1 MSSPSEFPLSEAP
14 PSARKGLLPITMVL
28 FSFTFFTGTM
38 FAGGKLGMAFSFA
51 DMLWVATLGNSL
63 LALYAAALAF
73 IASRSGLNTVLMGRF
88 CFGEA
93 GSRLSDFLLGFAEL
107 GWYAWGTAT
116 VAIVLVKLLGLAEG
130 FSLPLMVL
138 FGLGFSITA
147 ILGFKGLDVL
157 ARVSVPLMFVLL
169 LVSMYIATRDAGGFA
184 GLAAVVPHETMTFSA
199 AVTMV
204 FGTFASGAT
213 QATNWTR
220 LSRSGRVAVSA
231 SVVAFLLGNGL
242 MVVAGAWCAMV
253 YQQADIVEVMML
265 QGLSFAAVV
274 MLCLNLWTIQG
285 PTIYNVSAAACH
297 LLRSERRRTATL
309 LAAAVGIVLA
319 MGGMYEMLIPFLVLL
334 GSIIPPVGGVIMADF
349 WYRHRGKYRRW
360 ALQRCPATTW
370 SGCWPTP
377 LAPCWPTRRRGWHRW
392 WVSAP
397 RRCATSSCSSWAGAA
412 QRPRRASNR
421 EPGAGRNPA
430 AARPARDERARR
442 GAQPATAGTLAL
454 CGRKRR
460 YRRMGDGRRAG
471 VRHRHQPPTG

>member
-184 GLAAVVPHETMTFSA
+184 GLAA

-349 WYRHRGKYRRW
+349 WYRHRGKYPALGTATLPRYNLVGLLAYAVGAVLAYASPWVAPLVGIGASALCYIVVLELGGRR
-360 ALQRCPATTW
+360 
-370 SGCWPTP
+370 S
-377 LAPCWPTRRRGWHRW
+377 
-392 WVSAP
+392 
-397 RRCATSSCSSWAGAA
+397 AA
-412 QRPRRASNR
+412 Q
-421 EPGAGRNPA
+421 
-430 AARPARDERARR
+430 
-442 GAQPATAGTLAL
+442 
-454 CGRKRR
+454 
-460 YRRMGDGRRAG
+460 AG
-471 VRHRHQPPTG
+471 VEP

>member
-1 MSSPSEFPLSEAP
+1 MSSPSEFPLCEAP
-14 PSARKGLLPITMVL
+14 QHARKGLLPIAMVL

-38 FAGGKLGMAFSFA
+38 FAGGKLGMAFGFV
-51 DMLWVATLGNSL
+51 DMLWVAVIGNSL

-116 VAIVLVKLLGLAEG
+116 VAIVLVKLLGLAPG
-130 FSLPLMVL
+130 FTVPLMVL

-147 ILGFKGLDVL
+147 IVGFKGLDL
-157 ARVSVPLMFVLL
+157 LSRVSVPLMFAL
-169 LVSMYIATRDAGGFA
+169 LVISMVIATRDVGGLQQ
-184 GLAAVVPHETMTFSA
+184 LAALVPHETLTFSA

-220 LSRSGRVAVSA
+220 LSRSGRVAVTA
-231 SVVAFLLGNGL
+231 SIVAFLLGNGL

-297 LLRSERRRTATL
+297 LLRSERRRSMT
-309 LAAAVGIVLA
+309 LAAAGVGILLA
-319 MGGMYEMLIPFLVLL
+319 IGGMYEMLIPFLVLL

-349 WYRHRGKYRRW
+349 WYRHRGKYP
-360 ALQRCPATTW
+360 ALASVSLPRYNVAGLFAYAVGAVLAYASPWVA
-370 SGCWPTP
+370 P
-377 LAPCWPTRRRGWHRW
+377 LVGI
-392 WVSAP
+392 SA
-397 RRCATSSCSSWAGAA
+397 S
-412 QRPRRASNR
+412 
-421 EPGAGRNPA
+421 
-430 AARPARDERARR
+430 
-442 GAQPATAGTLAL
+442 AL
-454 CGRKRR
+454 CYILLLELR
-460 YRRMGDGRRAG
+460 GRRQVLGQAEAE
-471 VRHRHQPPTG
+471 Q

>member
-1 MSSPSEFPLSEAP
+1 MSSPTEFPLCEAP
-14 PSARKGLLPITMVL
+14 PSSRKGLLPIAMVL

-38 FAGGKLGMAFSFA
+38 FAGGKLGMAFNFV
-51 DMLWVATLGNSL
+51 DMLWVAAIGNTL

-73 IASRSGLNTVLMGRF
+73 IASRSGLNSVLMGRF

-93 GSRLSDFLLGFAEL
+93 GSRLSDFILGFAEL
-107 GWYAWGTAT
+107 GWYAWGIAT
-116 VAIVLVKLLGLAEG
+116 VAIVLVKLLGLAGG
-130 FSLPLMVL
+130 FTVPLMVL

-147 ILGFKGLDVL
+147 IIGFKGLDL
-157 ARVSVPLMFVLL
+157 LSRVSVPLMFALL
-169 LVSMYIATRDAGGFA
+169 LVSMYIATADAGGFA

-220 LSRSGRVAVSA
+220 LSSSGRVAVVA
-231 SVVAFLLGNGL
+231 SIVAFLLGNGL

-297 LLRSERRRTATL
+297 LLRSERRRIATL
-309 LAAAVGIVLA
+309 VAAAVGIVLA
-319 MGGMYEMLIPFLVLL
+319 IGGMYEMLIPFLVLL

-349 WYRHRGKYRRW
+349 WYRHRGKYP
-360 ALQRCPATTW
+360 ALASVQLPRYNFLGLGSYALGAVLAYASPWVAPLVGIGASALCYIVMLEL
-370 SGCWPTP
+370 SG
-377 LAPCWPTRRRGWHRW
+377 RRR
-392 WVSAP
+392 
-397 RRCATSSCSSWAGAA
+397 
-412 QRPRRASNR
+412 
-421 EPGAGRNPA
+421 
-430 AARPARDERARR
+430 
-442 GAQPATAGTLAL
+442 AL
-454 CGRKRR
+454 GQ
-460 YRRMGDGRRAG
+460 AG
-471 VRHRHQPPTG
+471 VEP

>member
-1 MSSPSEFPLSEAP
+1 MSSPTEFPLCEAP
-14 PSARKGLLPITMVL
+14 RASRKGLLPIAMVL

-38 FAGGKLGMAFSFA
+38 FAGGKLGMAFNFA
-51 DMLWVATLGNSL
+51 DMLWVATVGNTL
-63 LALYAAALAF
+63 LALYAATLAF

-116 VAIVLVKLLGLAEG
+116 VAIVLVKLLGLAGG
-130 FSLPLMVL
+130 FAVPLMVL
-138 FGLGFSITA
+138 FGLGFSVTA
-147 ILGFKGLDVL
+147 IIGFKGLDVL
-157 ARVSVPLMFVLL
+157 SRVSVPLMFALL

-184 GLAAVVPHETMTFSA
+184 GLAAVIPHETMTFSA

-220 LSRSGRVAVSA
+220 LARI
-231 SVVAFLLGNGL
+231 VAFLLGNGL

-285 PTIYNVSAAACH
+285 PTLYNVSAAACH

-309 LAAAVGIVLA
+309 VAAGVGIMLA
-319 MGGMYEMLIPFLVLL
+319 IGGMYEMLIPFLVLL
-334 GSIIPPVGGVIMADF
+334 GSVIPPVGGVIMADF
-349 WYRHRGKYRRW
+349 WYRHRGQYP
-360 ALQRCPATTW
+360 ALGATALPRYNRVGLFAYAVGAVLAYASPW
-370 SGCWPTP
+370 VAPLVGIAASALCYIVMLELSG
-377 LAPCWPTRRRGWHRW
+377 RRRVVG
-392 WVSAP
+392 
-397 RRCATSSCSSWAGAA
+397 
-412 QRPRRASNR
+412 
-421 EPGAGRNPA
+421 E
-430 AARPARDERARR
+430 
-442 GAQPATAGTLAL
+442 
-454 CGRKRR
+454 
-460 YRRMGDGRRAG
+460 AG
-471 VRHRHQPPTG
+471 VEP

>member
-14 PSARKGLLPITMVL
+14 QHARKGLLPIAMVL

-38 FAGGKLGMAFSFA
+38 FAGGKLGMAFNFV
-51 DMLWVATLGNSL
+51 DMLWIATIGNTL

-130 FSLPLMVL
+130 FSVPLMVL

-147 ILGFKGLDVL
+147 IVGFKGLDL
-157 ARVSVPLMFVLL
+157 LSRVSVPLMFALL
-169 LVSMYIATRDAGGFA
+169 IISMVIATRDVGGLQQ
-184 GLAAVVPHETMTFSA
+184 LAALVPHETMTFSA

-220 LSRSGRVAVSA
+220 LSRSGRVAVTA

-285 PTIYNVSAAACH
+285 PTIYNVAAAACH

-309 LAAAVGIVLA
+309 VAAGVGIVLA
-319 MGGMYEMLIPFLVLL
+319 IGGMYELLIPFLVLL

-349 WYRHRGKYRRW
+349 WYRHRGKYP
-360 ALQRCPATTW
+360 ALATVSLPRYNVLGLFAYAVGAVAAYTSPW
-370 SGCWPTP
+370 VAP
-377 LAPCWPTRRRGWHRW
+377 LVGIGASALCYILLVEFNGRRRALGQAR
-392 WVSAP
+392 V
-397 RRCATSSCSSWAGAA
+397 
-412 QRPRRASNR
+412 
-421 EPGAGRNPA
+421 EP
-430 AARPARDERARR
+430 
-442 GAQPATAGTLAL
+442 
-454 CGRKRR
+454 
-460 YRRMGDGRRAG
+460 
-471 VRHRHQPPTG
+471 

>member
-1 MSSPSEFPLSEAP
+1 MSSPGEFPLTEAP
-14 PSARKGLLPITMVL
+14 RHARKGLLPIAMVL

-38 FAGGKLGMAFSFA
+38 FAGGKLGMAFNFV
-51 DMLWVATLGNSL
+51 DMLWIATIGNTL
-63 LALYAAALAF
+63 LAIYAATLAF

-88 CFGEA
+88 CFGES

-130 FSLPLMVL
+130 LTIPLMVL

-147 ILGFKGLDVL
+147 IIGFKGLDWL
-157 ARVSVPLMFVLL
+157 SRLSVPLMFVLL
-169 LVSMYIATRDAGGFA
+169 VISMVIATRHVGGFE
-184 GLAAVVPHETMTFSA
+184 GLMAVVPHEAMSFSA

-220 LSRSGRVAVSA
+220 LSRSGRVAVTA
-231 SVVAFLLGNGL
+231 SVVAFLVGNGL

-285 PTIYNVSAAACH
+285 PTIYNVAAATCH
-297 LLRSERRRTATL
+297 LVRSERRRTATL
-309 LAAAVGIVLA
+309 VAAGVGIVLA
-319 MGGMYEMLIPFLVLL
+319 IGGMYEWLIPFLVLL

-349 WYRHRGKYRRW
+349 WYRHRGKY
-360 ALQRCPATTW
+360 P
-370 SGCWPTP
+370 
-377 LAPCWPTRRRGWHRW
+377 
-392 WVSAP
+392 
-397 RRCATSSCSSWAGAA
+397 
-412 QRPRRASNR
+412 
-421 EPGAGRNPA
+421 
-430 AARPARDERARR
+430 
-442 GAQPATAGTLAL
+442 TLASVSLPRYNLAGLFAYAVGAVLAYSSPWVAPLVGIGASAL
-454 CGRKRR
+454 CYIVLLEVVAR
-460 YRRMGDGRRAG
+460 
-471 VRHRHQPPTG
+471 VRPVAQAKP

>member
-1 MSSPSEFPLSEAP
+1 MSSPGEFPLTEAP
-14 PSARKGLLPITMVL
+14 RHARKGLLPIAMVL

-38 FAGGKLGMAFSFA
+38 FAGGKLGMAFNFV
-51 DMLWVATLGNSL
+51 DMLWIATIGNTL
-63 LALYAAALAF
+63 LAIYAATLAF

-88 CFGEA
+88 CFGES

-130 FSLPLMVL
+130 LTIPLMVL

-147 ILGFKGLDVL
+147 IIGFKGLDWL
-157 ARVSVPLMFVLL
+157 SRLSVPLMFVLL
-169 LVSMYIATRDAGGFA
+169 VISMVIATRHVGGFE
-184 GLAAVVPHETMTFSA
+184 GLMAVVPHEAMSFSA

-220 LSRSGRVAVSA
+220 LSRSGRVAVTA
-231 SVVAFLLGNGL
+231 SVVAFLVGNGL

-285 PTIYNVSAAACH
+285 PTIYNVAAATCH
-297 LLRSERRRTATL
+297 LVRSERRRTATL
-309 LAAAVGIVLA
+309 VAAGVGIVLA
-319 MGGMYEMLIPFLVLL
+319 IGGMYEWLIPFLVLL

-349 WYRHRGKYRRW
+349 WYRHRGKYP
-360 ALQRCPATTW
+360 ALASVSLPRYNRAGLFAYAVGAVLAYSSPWVA
-370 SGCWPTP
+370 P
-377 LAPCWPTRRRGWHRW
+377 LVGI
-392 WVSAP
+392 
-397 RRCATSSCSSWAGAA
+397 GA
-412 QRPRRASNR
+412 S
-421 EPGAGRNPA
+421 
-430 AARPARDERARR
+430 
-442 GAQPATAGTLAL
+442 AL
-454 CGRKRR
+454 CYIVLLEVVAR
-460 YRRMGDGRRAG
+460 
-471 VRHRHQPPTG
+471 VRPVAQAKP

>member
-1 MSSPSEFPLSEAP
+1 MSSPGEFPLSEAP
-14 PSARKGLLPITMVL
+14 QHARKGLLPIAMVL

-38 FAGGKLGMAFSFA
+38 FAGGKLGMAFNFV
-51 DMLWVATLGNSL
+51 DMLWVATVGNTL
-63 LALYAAALAF
+63 LAAYAAALAF

-130 FSLPLMVL
+130 FTVPLMVL

-147 ILGFKGLDVL
+147 IIGFKGLDWL
-157 ARVSVPLMFVLL
+157 SRVSVPLMFVLL
-169 LVSMYIATRDAGGFA
+169 VLSMVIATRDAGGFA
-184 GLAAVVPHETMTFSA
+184 GLMAVVPHEALSFSA

-220 LSRSGRVAVSA
+220 LSRSGRVAVTA
-231 SVVAFLLGNGL
+231 SVVAFLIGNGL

-253 YQQADIVEVMML
+253 YQQADIVEVMIL

-285 PTIYNVSAAACH
+285 PTIYNVAAATCH

-309 LAAAVGIVLA
+309 AAAGVGIVLA
-319 MGGMYEMLIPFLVLL
+319 IGGMYEWLIPFLVLL

-349 WYRHRGKYRRW
+349 WYRHRGKYP
-360 ALQRCPATTW
+360 ALASVSLPRYNRVGLFAYAVGAVLAYSSPWVA
-370 SGCWPTP
+370 P
-377 LAPCWPTRRRGWHRW
+377 LVGIGA
-392 WVSAP
+392 SAL
-397 RRCATSSCSSWAGAA
+397 CYSLLVQLTA
-412 QRPRRASNR
+412 RRAQAQAQV
-421 EPGAGRNPA
+421 EP
-430 AARPARDERARR
+430 
-442 GAQPATAGTLAL
+442 
-454 CGRKRR
+454 
-460 YRRMGDGRRAG
+460 
-471 VRHRHQPPTG
+471 